1 MDQAG
6 IIRDLLIWLEGHLDQ
21 PLSLDNV
28 AAKAGYSKWH
38 LQRMFK
44 DVTGHAIGAY
54 IRARR
59 LSKSAVA
66 LRLTARPIL
75 DIALQYRF
83 DSQQT
88 FTRAFKKQFAQT
100 PALYRRSPEWSAFGI
115 RPPLRLGE
123 FTMPEHKFVTLEDT
137 PLIGVTQSYSC
148 SLEQI
153 SDFRHEMR
161 YQFWHDF
168 LGNAPTIPPV
178 LYGLNETRPSQDKDD
193 EQEVFYTTALAQ
205 DQLKRKDIKDTA
217 GASDAKDYL
226 SVLKLSYAVFQL
238 LQLLYDLLRPS
249 VEKIRALCWAHT
261 LFGAL
266 KKNGFQFCLQGPYIF
281 SQSLRCDIKAS
292 GSPADAFFLID
303 GLKTFQ
309 IFCVH
314 VFACL
319 FSRDTPIV

>member
-88 FTRAFKKQFAQT
+88 FTRAFKKQFSQT

-115 RPPLRLGE
+115 RPPMRLGE
-123 FTMPEHKFVTLEDT
+123 FAMPAHEFVTLEDT
-137 PLIGVTQSYSC
+137 QLLGTTQSYSC

-161 YQFWHDF
+161 IQFWRDF
-168 LGNAPTIPPV
+168 LSQAPAIPPV
-178 LYGLNETRPSQDKDD
+178 LYGLNETRPSIEKDD
-193 EQEVFYTTALAQ
+193 EQEVFYTTALTPEQANGYVPSAQ
-205 DQLKRKDIKDTA
+205 PI
-217 GASDAKDYL
+217 
-226 SVLKLSYAVFQL
+226 L
-238 LQLLYDLLRPS
+238 LQGGEYVMFTYEGLGTGVQEFILTVYGTCMPMLNLTRR
-249 VEKIRALCWAHT
+249 K
-261 LFGAL
+261 G
-266 KKNGFQFCLQGPYIF
+266 Q
-281 SQSLRCDIKAS
+281 DIERYYPQKMPKREIARS
-292 GSPADAFFLID
+292 TCAANS
-303 GLKTFQ
+303 
-309 IFCVH
+309 
-314 VFACL
+314 
-319 FSRDTPIV
+319 

>member
-6 IIRDLLIWLEGHLDQ
+6 IIRDLLTWLEGHLDQ

-88 FTRAFKKQFAQT
+88 FTRAFKKQFSLT
-100 PALYRRSPEWSAFGI
+100 PALYRRSPDWSSFGM

-123 FTMPEHKFVTLEDT
+123 FAMPKYEMVTLPET
-137 PLIGVTQSYSC
+137 HLIGTTQSYSC

-153 SDFRHEMR
+153 SEFAIRC
-161 YQFWHDF
+161 
-168 LGNAPTIPPV
+168 A
-178 LYGLNETRPSQDKDD
+178 SSS
-193 EQEVFYTTALAQ
+193 
-205 DQLKRKDIKDTA
+205 
-217 GASDAKDYL
+217 GAIS
-226 SVLKLSYAVFQL
+226 
-238 LQLLYDLLRPS
+238 
-249 VEKIRALCWAHT
+249 
-261 LFGAL
+261 
-266 KKNGFQFCLQGPYIF
+266 
-281 SQSLRCDIKAS
+281 
-292 GSPADAFFLID
+292 
-303 GLKTFQ
+303 
-309 IFCVH
+309 
-314 VFACL
+314 
-319 FSRDTPIV
+319 